1 MFSTTHITLVHF
13 FIHSGENVFDV
24 STTWCSN

>member
-1 MFSTTHITLVHF
+1 MFSTTHITLVDF